1 MAMHKEEQIQL
12 RLSIARDK
20 LSVAVGLLRNGHY
33 GDAISKAYY
42 AMFYAGK
49 ALLLALDQDP
59 HKHKGV
65 VTMFGEKI
73 ARVGLTDPRY
83 GRTLAKAERLRI
95 DADYNEQY
103 LATKEDAEKA
113 IHDAEDFVNEAHATL
128 KKIQARGKNHVH

>member
-1 MAMHKEEQIQL
+1 MAMQKKEHIQL

-20 LSVAVGLLRNGHY
+20 LGVALELPRNGHY

-65 VTMFGEKI
+65 VTMFGEKVT
-73 ARVGLTDPRY
+73 RVGLSDPRY

-103 LATKEDAEKA
+103 VATREDAEKA
-113 IHDAEDFVNEAHATL
+113 IRDAEDFVNTAQETL